1 MKRQWLLRA
10 AFAGLAW
17 TACSPAFALKITPL
31 PDGTPEDVGMSFRR
45 LASLDNVLRKE
56 VKAGHL
62 RGAVLLVARR
72 GKFVHQ
78 LAVGM
83 QNDRARLYEDTLYRV
98 YSMTGPLVAV
108 GALKLVEEG
117 KLKLA
122 DPVGKYL
129 PPFATM
135 SVAVARRDAAGAP
148 SYETVP
154 AERPITVLDL
164 LRQTSGMVY
173 GETTDNAAVKEAYE
187 QAGLYIKEVGYA
199 LGVMTPAEQVHRIA
213 EAPLAYQPGTTWSP
227 GLSTEVLARLIE
239 TVAHKRLAEY
249 LEERVFGPLK
259 MKDTAFWVHRR
270 KQGRIAEPFA
280 TDVASGQPIR
290 TFGVTEEPQLDS
302 AMGGVSTA
310 GDYLRFCQMLLNG
323 GTLEE
328 THVLKADTLR
338 LMTSDQLGAE
348 IAQPVQPGELLF
360 GAQGYGY
367 GFGLA
372 VRKAESIPGVPG
384 SSGELAWANEAGSF
398 FWVDPKRQLA
408 VVFMTHASRAQGVEL
423 RRTIKQIVQQ
433 AMTD

>member
-1 MKRQWLLRA
+1 MKRQWLSRA
-10 AFAGLAW
+10 ALAW
-17 TACSPAFALKITPL
+17 LAWAACSPVYALKIAPL
-31 PDGTPEDVGMSFRR
+31 PDGTPEETGMSFRR

-56 VKAGHL
+56 VKAGRM

-83 QNDRARLYEDTLYRV
+83 QSDRARLYEDTLYRL
-98 YSMTGPLVAV
+98 YSMTAPLVTV
-108 GALKLVEEG
+108 GALRLVEEG
-117 KLKLA
+117 KLRLA
-122 DPVGKYL
+122 DPIGKYL
-129 PPFATM
+129 PPFAKM
-135 SVAVARRDAAGAP
+135 SVAVARPDAGGTP

-187 QAGLYIKEVGYA
+187 QAGLYVKEVGYA
-199 LGVMTPAEQVHRIA
+199 IGVMTPAEQVHRIA

-227 GLSTEVLARLIE
+227 GLSTEVLGRLIE
-239 TVAHKRLAEY
+239 AVAHKRLAEY

-280 TDVASGQPIR
+280 TDPASGQPVR
-290 TFGVTEEPQLDS
+290 TFGVTDEPQLDS
-302 AMGGVSTA
+302 AMGSVSTA
-310 GDYLRFCQMLLNG
+310 GDYLRFCQMLLG
-323 GTLEE
+323 GGALEE
-328 THVLKADTLR
+328 AHVLKSETLR

-372 VRKAESIPGVPG
+372 VRKADSIAGVPG
-384 SSGELAWANEAGSF
+384 SAGELAWAGETGSF

-423 RRTIKQIVQQ
+423 RRTVKQIVQQ